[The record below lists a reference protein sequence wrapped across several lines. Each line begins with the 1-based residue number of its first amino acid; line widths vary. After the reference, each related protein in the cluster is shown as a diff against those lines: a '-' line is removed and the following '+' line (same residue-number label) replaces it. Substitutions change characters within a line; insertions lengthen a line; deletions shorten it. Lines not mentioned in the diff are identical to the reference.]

1 MAQTD
6 KPAKNRGTRSYGTG
20 GQSEPESNIGQHIMP
35 PDAEDI
41 DEGEEMISDL
51 PQDITESYGTGVKP
65 EPGYNIGTRR
75 LEDEMSQYTSTS
87 PDLTGGDIDA
97 AWEQADMV
105 GDEAV
110 GGTVS
115 TPDQDIVDD
124 LGKAVG
130 TEMRDREDFY
140 GYDKFEVR
148 DDRRWELD
156 PQSSDDYGER
166 RE

>member
-1 MAQTD
+1 MP
-6 KPAKNRGTRSYGTG
+6 KKAKSSTTG
-20 GQSEPESNIGQHIMP
+20 GLSDELESNIGLNIMP
-35 PDAEDI
+35 PDTEDT
-41 DEGEEMISDL
+41 EEEEQISDL
-51 PQDITESYGTGVKP
+51 PQVVTESYGTGVKD

-75 LEDEMSQYTSTS
+75 LRDEMQQYTSTS
-87 PDLTGGDIDA
+87 PELTGGDIDA
-97 AWEQADMV
+97 AWEQAEAV

-110 GGTVS
+110 GGTVA

-130 TEMRDREDFY
+130 TEMHDKEDYY
-140 GYDKFEVR
+140 GFDKYEVR

-156 PQSSDDYGER
+156 PASSDDYQER

>member
-1 MAQTD
+1 MP
-6 KPAKNRGTRSYGTG
+6 KKAKSSTTG
-20 GQSEPESNIGQHIMP
+20 GLSDELESNIGLNIMP
-35 PDAEDI
+35 PDTEDT
-41 DEGEEMISDL
+41 EEEEQISDL
-51 PQDITESYGTGVKP
+51 PQEITESYGTGVKD

-75 LEDEMSQYTSTS
+75 LRDEMEQYTSTS
-87 PDLTGGDIDA
+87 PELTGGDIDA
-97 AWEQADMV
+97 AWEQAEAV

-110 GGTVS
+110 GGTVA

-130 TEMRDREDFY
+130 TEMRDKEDYY
-140 GYDKFEVR
+140 GFDKYEVR

-156 PQSSDDYGER
+156 PASSDDYQER

>member
-1 MAQTD
+1 MA
-6 KPAKNRGTRSYGTG
+6 KKAKSSTTG
-20 GQSEPESNIGQHIMP
+20 GLSDELESNIGQNIMP
-35 PDAEDI
+35 PDTEDT
-41 DEGEEMISDL
+41 EEEEQISDL
-51 PQDITESYGTGVKP
+51 PQEITESYGTGVKD

-75 LEDEMSQYTSTS
+75 LRDEMQQYTSTS
-87 PDLTGGDIDA
+87 PELTGGDIDA
-97 AWEQADMV
+97 AWEQADAV

-110 GGTVS
+110 GGTVA

-130 TEMRDREDFY
+130 TEMRDKEDSY
-140 GYDKFEVR
+140 GFDKYETR

-156 PQSSDDYGER
+156 PASSDDYQER

>member
-1 MAQTD
+1 MA
-6 KPAKNRGTRSYGTG
+6 KKAKNSTTG
-20 GQSEPESNIGQHIMP
+20 GLSDELESNIGQNIMP
-35 PDAEDI
+35 PDTEDT
-41 DEGEEMISDL
+41 EEEEQISDL
-51 PQDITESYGTGVKP
+51 PQVVTESYGTGVKD

-75 LEDEMSQYTSTS
+75 LRDEMQQYTSTS
-87 PDLTGGDIDA
+87 PELTGGDIDA
-97 AWEQADMV
+97 AWEQADAV

-110 GGTVS
+110 GGTVA

-130 TEMRDREDFY
+130 TEMRDKEDYY
-140 GYDKFEVR
+140 GFDKYETR

-156 PQSSDDYGER
+156 PASSDDYQER